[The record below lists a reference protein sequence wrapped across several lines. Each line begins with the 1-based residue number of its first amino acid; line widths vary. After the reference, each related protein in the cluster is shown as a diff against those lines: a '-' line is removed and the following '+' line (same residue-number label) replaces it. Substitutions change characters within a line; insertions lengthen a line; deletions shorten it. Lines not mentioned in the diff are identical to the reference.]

1 MESRWLRQ
9 NIRITGVPDDD
20 PNLASAANVPKLLME
35 ASSLGER
42 AAKAIDLTRAP
53 MPKPAPG
60 GRPRAVVVRLYHY
73 ADCNEILRKAR
84 EPQRINPSNPD
95 LSVSVFPDYT
105 PKTARARGAS
115 TEVRHLLRDID
126 GVGFGILFPARLRIT
141 YGGVQQR
148 DFTSPLEAKT
158 FIKTETNTE

>member
-1 MESRWLRQ
+1 
-9 NIRITGVPDDD
+9 
-20 PNLASAANVPKLLME
+20 ME

-60 GRPRAVVVRLYHY
+60 GRPRAIVVRLHHY

-95 LSVSVFPDYT
+95 LSISVFPDYT
-105 PKTARARGAS
+105 PKSVVFGVGLRARGAS